1 MKILMLNPP
10 FLYKFSRTS
19 RSPAISRGGCV
30 YYPIWMAYATGV
42 LEKEGHN
49 VKLIDAPAHGQEYE
63 EIEKIALEFNPDLIV
78 VDTVI
83 ASFNNDAKILE
94 KLKEK
99 LSNAFIVMVG
109 VHVSALPEESLK
121 KASAVNA
128 VALHEYDFIIRDLAK
143 ALEEKKALSTVK
155 GLVYRKPGTKNEFI
169 HNPLMPLITPEELD
183 EMPFVSEIYKRHLK
197 ILILST
203 SLN

>member
-10 FLYKFSRTS
+10 FLYKFSRIS

-109 VHVSALPEESLK
+109 VHVSALPEESL
-121 KASAVNA
+121 
-128 VALHEYDFIIRDLAK
+128 
-143 ALEEKKALSTVK
+143 
-155 GLVYRKPGTKNEFI
+155 
-169 HNPLMPLITPEELD
+169 
-183 EMPFVSEIYKRHLK
+183 
-197 ILILST
+197 
-203 SLN
+203 